1 MECEN
6 SLCIYE
12 SDRKC
17 ILEKISVN
25 MLGICDDCIYPSI
38 DDEVLNSLKEKTLKR
53 LEDDNKICE
62 SLNSQ

>member
-12 SDRKC
+12 RDRKY

-53 LEDDNKICE
+53 LEDDNEIC
-62 SLNSQ
+62 

>member
-6 SLCIYE
+6 SFCIYE
-12 SDRKC
+12 RDRKC

-53 LEDDNKICE
+53 LEDDNEIC
-62 SLNSQ
+62 

>member
-12 SDRKC
+12 RDRKY
-17 ILEKISVN
+17 ILEKIFVN

-53 LEDDNKICE
+53 LEDDNEIC
-62 SLNSQ
+62 

>member
-1 MECEN
+1 MECKN
-6 SLCIYE
+6 SHCIYE
-12 SDRKC
+12 RDRKC

-53 LEDDNKICE
+53 LEDDNEIC
-62 SLNSQ
+62 

>member
-12 SDRKC
+12 RDRKR

-25 MLGICDDCIYPSI
+25 MLGICDDCIYSSI

-53 LEDDNKICE
+53 LDDDSKIC
-62 SLNSQ
+62 

>member
-12 SDRKC
+12 RDRKC
-17 ILEKISVN
+17 ILKKISVN

-53 LEDDNKICE
+53 LEDDNEIC
-62 SLNSQ
+62 

>member
-12 SDRKC
+12 RDRKR

-25 MLGICDDCIYPSI
+25 MFGICDDCIYLSI

-53 LEDDNKICE
+53 LEDDNEIC
-62 SLNSQ
+62 

>member
-12 SDRKC
+12 RDRKC

-53 LEDDNKICE
+53 LEEHNEIC
-62 SLNSQ
+62 